1 MSGIKIIVGVCCTYC
16 RGAVSYDGSDNG
28 IKAGRLDPRS
38 YGYCLNCNRKN
49 IFEGSFETELIE
61 DKSEVKTEVIK
72 SDERPSPYH
81 ILNVVR
87 HLKYFDWYGLIDCI
101 RATGIILD
109 QRVEHIIKK
118 LMVNDRGHK
127 NYLLDLKEA
136 RWTLDL
142 VIEKE
147 ELRLKNEI
155 D

>member
-72 SDERPSPYH
+72 SDERPSKYH
-81 ILNVVR
+81 LLNVFA
-87 HLKYFDWYGLIDCI
+87 HKKYFDWYDLVDAKRVSGVIIDPRI
-101 RATGIILD
+101 ED
-109 QRVEHIIKK
+109 VEKK
-118 LMVNDRGHK
+118 LFVNDRGHK
-127 NYLLDLKEA
+127 GYLQDMIESRNQLDMA
-136 RWTLDL
+136 
-142 VIEKE
+142 IEKE
-147 ELRLKNEI
+147 QERLKNES